1 MKLNRTGGIII
12 LILATVF
19 WGSTFAFTKELTGE
33 LTPLWVV
40 AIRFGTTAMILL
52 AMFFPKVLGVFK
64 HQLKQELPLLLLLGV
79 VNFSAIF
86 LQTVSLKEIPASN
99 NGFITS
105 FALLLVPFLEFIFR
119 KKPVRTN
126 IKIAVVVLLSG
137 IYIMS
142 YGFSLPDKVISGD
155 VLALISALAY
165 AFYIILVDILSKRV
179 NAGALMFFVFLVTT
193 LISLPLAFIFDGG
206 QSPFGVEALSSIS
219 PATYF
224 NMGFL
229 IVMGTIVPYVLMGTG
244 QRVTDAQTASMIYI
258 LEPVFAMMIALLFF
272 GEIPVEMK
280 FVGGAIIILAQF
292 IGIRQSKRPVG
303 KRVEME
309 AEPLKN

>member
-12 LILATVF
+12 LILATIF

-40 AIRFGTTAMILL
+40 AIRFGITALILL
-52 AMFFPKVLGVFK
+52 AMFFPKVLGVYK
-64 HQLKQELPLLLLLGV
+64 YQLKKEFLLLLLLGV
-79 VNFSAIF
+79 INFCAIF
-86 LQTVSLKEIPASN
+86 LQTLSLKDIPASN

-142 YGFSLPDKVISGD
+142 YGFSLPDKVIAGD

-165 AFYIILVDILSKRV
+165 AFYIILVDILSKHV

-193 LISLPLAFIFDGG
+193 LISLPLAFILDAS
-206 QSPFGVEALSSIS
+206 QSPFNVEFLSMLS
-219 PATYF
+219 PETYF

-229 IVMGTIVPYVLMGTG
+229 IIMGTIVPYVLMGTG

-258 LEPVFAMMIALLFF
+258 LEPVFAMTIALLFF
-272 GEIPVEMK
+272 GEVPVLMK
-280 FVGGAIIILAQF
+280 FVGGVIIVGAQF
-292 IGIRQSKRPVG
+292 IGIRQPK
-303 KRVEME
+303 E
-309 AEPLKN
+309 AMKKSL